1 MVVVASVVVVPVGRV
16 DRGVI
21 VMSTSRRGNSV
32 VGGSNP
38 CSDVGNDAVVLL
50 AVVVVVVTDDVVA
63 NGFSSPTVTSATE
76 VELKLDVSVSSS
88 SATAVDCSPTKIDV
102 CASVDRFP
110 ATLTSTVIDVFVSVP
125 LCRMSSVLTMIGA
138 GVGKSFLFLLKGGGG
153 GVKMEFENVEN
164 NCLGLAVVLASSLP
178 MSSKGQS
185 RSLFRFSLST
195 KDVASF
201 VETELTTSSCR
212 SSLNDGSLM
221 DTSPFKI
228 WIILFTMSSVD
239 VNADVS

>member
-88 SATAVDCSPTKIDV
+88 SAAAVDCSPTKIDV

-138 GVGKSFLFLLKGGGG
+138 GVGKSFLFLLKGG